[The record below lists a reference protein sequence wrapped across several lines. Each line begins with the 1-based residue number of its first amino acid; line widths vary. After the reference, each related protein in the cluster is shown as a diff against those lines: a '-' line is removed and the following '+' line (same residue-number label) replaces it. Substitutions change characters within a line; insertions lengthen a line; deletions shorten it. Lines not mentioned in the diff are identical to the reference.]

1 MKTGLFHFLRRKG
14 KTEDSAAPFSPRV
27 FAALDE
33 AKDKEGEEFEAVVS
47 SVFDSVGCLKDGEQK
62 EHLADMVRD
71 VFSNPTEALENKEE
85 LSKILDSVYINI
97 SGESIAEIRKA
108 LAASSVIEDSDG
120 KGKNTNNVAD
130 TKTEDKTEDSDGK
143 GSADTKTEDK
153 NEDSDGKGN
162 ADTKTE
168 ETGTKDSI
176 VLTKEDIIS
185 IVKSEIASALGT
197 NETKDSIT
205 GVDLSSTKDSNIE
218 HLADIADRLFG

>member
-1 MKTGLFHFLRRKG
+1 
-14 KTEDSAAPFSPRV
+14 
-27 FAALDE
+27 
-33 AKDKEGEEFEAVVS
+33 
-47 SVFDSVGCLKDGEQK
+47 
-62 EHLADMVRD
+62 MVRD

-97 SGESIAEIRKA
+97 SGSSIAEIREA
-108 LAASSVIEDSDG
+108 MTASSAIADSDG
-120 KGKNTNNVAD
+120 KGKNTNNV
-130 TKTEDKTEDSDGK
+130 
-143 GSADTKTEDK
+143 ADTKTEDK

-168 ETGTKDSI
+168 DKNEDSDGKGNAGTKDSI

-185 IVKSEIASALGT
+185 IVRSELTSALGV

-205 GVDLSSTKDSNIE
+205 GVDLSSTKDSNVE

>member
-27 FAALDE
+27 FAALDD

-108 LAASSVIEDSDG
+108 ITVSSAIEDSDG
-120 KGKNTNNVAD
+120 KGKNTNNV
-130 TKTEDKTEDSDGK
+130 
-143 GSADTKTEDK
+143 ADTKTEDK

-176 VLTKEDIIS
+176 VLTKEDVIS

>member
-27 FAALDE
+27 FAALDD

-97 SGESIAEIRKA
+97 SGSSIAEIREA
-108 LAASSVIEDSDG
+108 MTASSAVADSDG

-130 TKTEDKTEDSDGK
+130 TKTEDK
-143 GSADTKTEDK
+143 

-162 ADTKTE
+162 VDTKTEDSDGKGTADTKTE

-176 VLTKEDIIS
+176 VLTKEDVIS

>member
-1 MKTGLFHFLRRKG
+1 MKTGLFHFLKRKG

-27 FAALDE
+27 FAALDD

-97 SGESIAEIRKA
+97 SGSSIAEIREA
-108 LAASSVIEDSDG
+108 MTASSAIADSDG
-120 KGKNTNNVAD
+120 KGKNTNNV
-130 TKTEDKTEDSDGK
+130 
-143 GSADTKTEDK
+143 ADTKTEDK

-176 VLTKEDIIS
+176 VLTKEDVIS

-205 GVDLSSTKDSNIE
+205 GVDLSSTKDSNIK